1 MSSSND
7 NDEQQ
12 RFALGFLFA
21 LIALVVSTV
30 VGVVVY
36 KRAIQPARAPA
47 PAVAV
52 VAAPEA
58 AILPLADAAR
68 IKIENGVV
76 KFYFATGKSEVAA
89 GANEALAD
97 VAKGVSAGKK
107 ALVSGYHDTTGDLA
121 INEELAKQRAISVRV
136 VLITLGVPEDKVELK
151 KPEAMT
157 GSGDNAEARR
167 VEVLLIDGSARTHGP
182 KPGLSGLFCFQ
193 ARHSRLRWR
202 V

>member
-21 LIALVVSTV
+21 LIALVVATV

-76 KFYFATGKSEVAA
+76 KFYFPTGSAALANGAAEALGDVVKGVAA
-89 GANEALAD
+89 GRKAVISGFTD
-97 VAKGVSAGKK
+97 V
-107 ALVSGYHDTTGDLA
+107 TGDPA
-121 INEELAKQRAISVRV
+121 KNEELAKQRAFAVRDA
-136 VLITLGVPEDKVELK
+136 LAALGIGEDKVDLR
-151 KPEAMT
+151 KPEAITAT
-157 GSGDNAEARR
+157 GSNAEARR
-167 VEVLLIDGSARTHGP
+167 VEVTL
-182 KPGLSGLFCFQ
+182 Q
-193 ARHSRLRWR
+193 
-202 V
+202 

>member
-21 LIALVVSTV
+21 LIALVVATV

-58 AILPLADAAR
+58 ASLPLADAAR

-76 KFYFATGKSEVAA
+76 KFYFATGKSDVAA

-97 VAKGVSAGKK
+97 VAKGVASGKK

-121 INEELAKQRAISVRV
+121 TNEELAKQRAISVRV
-136 VLITLGVPEDKVELK
+136 VLITLGVPEAKVELK

-167 VEVLLIDGSARTHGP
+167 VEVLLID
-182 KPGLSGLFCFQ
+182 
-193 ARHSRLRWR
+193 
-202 V
+202 

>member
-7 NDEQQ
+7 NDDQQ

-36 KRAIQPARAPA
+36 KRAIQPARAP
-47 PAVAV
+47 VAATAA

-58 AILPLADAAR
+58 VILPVTDVAS
-68 IKIENGVV
+68 IKLENGVV
-76 KFYFATGKSEVAA
+76 KFYFATGKADVAA

-97 VAKGVSAGKK
+97 VAKGVASGKK
-107 ALVSGYHDTTGDLA
+107 ALVSGYHDSTGDLA
-121 INEELAKQRAISVRV
+121 ANEELAKQRAISVRV
-136 VLITLGVPEDKVELK
+136 VLVALGVPQDKVELK
-151 KPEAMT
+151 KPEAMQ

-167 VEVLLIDGSARTHGP
+167 VEVVLVD
-182 KPGLSGLFCFQ
+182 
-193 ARHSRLRWR
+193 
-202 V
+202 

>member
-52 VAAPEA
+52 VVAPVA

-167 VEVLLIDGSARTHGP
+167 VEVLLID
-182 KPGLSGLFCFQ
+182 
-193 ARHSRLRWR
+193 
-202 V
+202 